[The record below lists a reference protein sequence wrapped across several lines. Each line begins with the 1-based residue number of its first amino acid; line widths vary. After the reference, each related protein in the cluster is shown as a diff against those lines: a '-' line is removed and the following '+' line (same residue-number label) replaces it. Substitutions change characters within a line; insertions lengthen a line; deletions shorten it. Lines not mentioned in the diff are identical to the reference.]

1 MDYMPGVEKVWR
13 RWEPRFIA
21 AGVDYNLALKLKAEI
36 QDWTQWCRKWSEM
49 AADLEAFGDEA
60 MERGHTLTAAESW
73 RSASMLYHFGGMYY
87 INDMD
92 QFYQSHQKKLFTYSK
107 AAPLLNPPA
116 IPFEVPYEGVKLR
129 GYIHLPEGVEKAPV
143 LISLSGFEGVK
154 EEGGQ
159 RRSAFLERGI
169 GLVNWDIPGRGE
181 TWEHLPMTG
190 EVGPPTA
197 AIIDYLET
205 RVDIDAGRIGITGTN
220 RGAFL
225 GIRAAAHDPRVKVL
239 AVTSPGYDRRDTK
252 WDDPYEVAF
261 VCHLFHLDTEEQL
274 RQRLP
279 GKKDFTLEGCAGRI
293 QCPVLIIAGGQ
304 DEGGHYAGS
313 LQFYNELQGPKEWV
327 VFPDAE
333 RNGNN
338 VPYKVRPRLAD
349 FVADHFDTLR

>member
-1 MDYMPGVEKVWR
+1 MEQLPNVEAVWR

-21 AGVDYNLALKLKAEI
+21 AGADYNIVLKLKSEI
-36 QDWTQWCRKWSEM
+36 QDWSEWCQKWSEK
-49 AADLEAFGDEA
+49 AANLEAFGDEA

-73 RSASMLYHFGGMYY
+73 RSAAMLYHFGGMYY

-92 QFYQSHQKKLFTYSK
+92 QFYESHKNKLSAYTK
-107 AAPLLNPPA
+107 AAPLLDPPA
-116 IPFEVPYEGVKLR
+116 VSFEVPYEGIKLR
-129 GYIHLPEGVEKAPV
+129 GYLNLPKGVEKPPV
-143 LISLSGFEGVK
+143 VVSLSGFEGVK

-159 RRSAFLERGI
+159 RRPALLERGI

-181 TWEHLPMTG
+181 AWEHLPMTG
-190 EVGPPTA
+190 EVGPTTA
-197 AIIDYLET
+197 AIIDHLET
-205 RVDIDAGRIGITGTN
+205 RDDVDAERIGITGTN

-225 GIRAAAHDPRVKVL
+225 GIKAAAYDPRVKVL

-261 VCHLFHLDTEEQL
+261 VCHLFHLDTEDEL
-274 RQRLP
+274 RERLP
-279 GKKDFTLEGCAGRI
+279 GQKDFCLEGDAEKI
-293 QCPVLIIAGGQ
+293 NCPVLVIAGGQ

-313 LQFYNELQGPKEWV
+313 KQFYDELQGPKQWV

-349 FVADHFDTLR
+349 FVADHFGTCE